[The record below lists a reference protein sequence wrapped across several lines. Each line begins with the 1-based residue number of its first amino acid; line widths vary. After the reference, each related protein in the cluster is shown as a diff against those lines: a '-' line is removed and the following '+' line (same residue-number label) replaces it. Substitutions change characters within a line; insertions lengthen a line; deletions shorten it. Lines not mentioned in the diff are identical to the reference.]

1 MADERMS
8 IGDLA
13 DQAGVSRRT
22 IRFYV
27 QRGLL
32 PAPSG
37 YGRGSGYTQEHLEQV
52 RRILELQAAG
62 HSLVAIEKI
71 LAGGMPEEAPLPLSK
86 RRARVT
92 MSAGLWTRVSLA
104 EGVELHVD
112 ATKYNPSVEEL
123 LAIQAS
129 VRSILGRRDDG
140 PADAGERSNHE

>member
-13 DQAGVSRRT
+13 DRAGVSRRT

-32 PAPSG
+32 PPPSG
-37 YGRGSGYTQEHLEQV
+37 YGRGSGYDHSHLDRV
-52 RRILELQAAG
+52 GRILELQAAG
-62 HSLVAIEKI
+62 HSLVAIVKI
-71 LAGGMPEEAPLPLSK
+71 LAGGGPEGAPQPLSK

-104 EGVELHVD
+104 EGIELHVD
-112 ATKYNPSVEEL
+112 ATEYNPSVEEL

-129 VRSILGRRDDG
+129 VRSILGQDSGG
-140 PADAGERSNHE
+140 PADAGERNDHE